1 MDLGLAGAR
10 AGMGIGR
17 AIARGPAEGA
27 GSLPVARRG
36 DLPEHVAGD
45 IAAETIHIDGGMHRH
60 A

>member
-1 MDLGLAGAR
+1 
-10 AGMGIGR
+10 MGIGR

-27 GSLPVARRG
+27 GLLPVARRG